1 MEKNKKKK
9 IKIISIL
16 AAVLAIIIAVS
27 IVASVYSE
35 QIKCAAMYAMM
46 PDTVEGSIDD
56 ETPVTLFKGKNAD
69 YNYKED
75 KGVPLAYYEFTLR
88 DNNSGEEY
96 TVKGDEVLYIDG
108 EEIGM
113 LYPDFL
119 PKTLENWANV
129 KSKLIT
135 AAVII
140 IILILIGLIIL
151 WYIIWSKKQDEE
163 KERKYGNK
171 NNSNHKK
178 KKK

>member
-1 MEKNKKKK
+1 MEKNNKKK

-16 AAVLAIIIAVS
+16 AAVLAVIIAAS
-27 IVASVYSE
+27 IVLSIHSE
-35 QIKCAAMYAMM
+35 QIKCAAMYSMM
-46 PDTVEGSIDD
+46 PDTVEGSLDD

-75 KGVPLAYYEFTLR
+75 KGEPLAYYEFILR
-88 DNNSGEEY
+88 DNNSGKEY
-96 TVKGDEVLYIDG
+96 TVKGNEVLYIDG

-119 PKTLENWANV
+119 PKTFETWANI
-129 KSKLIT
+129 KSKIIT

-140 IILILIGLIIL
+140 AIIVIIGLIIL
-151 WYIIWSKKQDEE
+151 WYRIWSKKQDEE

-171 NNSNHKK
+171 NNNQKK